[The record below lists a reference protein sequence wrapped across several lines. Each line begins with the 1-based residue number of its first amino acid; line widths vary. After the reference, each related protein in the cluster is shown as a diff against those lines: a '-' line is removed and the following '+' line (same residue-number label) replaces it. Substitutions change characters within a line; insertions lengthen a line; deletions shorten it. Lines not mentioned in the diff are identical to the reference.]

1 MKNSMKRLLILL
13 IAFICSSHN
22 TFSADKNPINYAID
36 SVAIIK
42 QIKSDFASI
51 NKKLK
56 FYKKKNR
63 DAFGMSAEGGEV
75 TGYYSKGALKK
86 IHCVFYGET
95 GKVESDYYFNNS
107 GLFFLYKKEIFYN
120 KPISLKGFKIKSSIE
135 TRYYLFGD
143 KVIKTM
149 AKPNTLVLSYVEIKA
164 GLEQIMDILNEK

>member
-1 MKNSMKRLLILL
+1 MKRLLILL
-13 IAFICSSHN
+13 IAVICSSHN
-22 TFSADKNPINYAID
+22 TFAVDKNPVNDDID
-36 SVAIIK
+36 SMAIIK
-42 QIKSDFASI
+42 KIKSDFASI

-56 FYKKKNR
+56 FYKKKKR

-95 GKVESDYYFNNS
+95 GKAESDYYFNNS
-107 GLFFLYKKEIFYN
+107 GLFFLYKKEVFYN

-143 KVIKTM
+143 KVIKTIV
-149 AKPNTLVLSYVEIKA
+149 KPNTLVLSYVEIKA

>member
-1 MKNSMKRLLILL
+1 MKRLLILL
-13 IAFICSSHN
+13 IVVICSSNN
-22 TFSADKNPINYAID
+22 TFAVDNNPVNDAID

-42 QIKSDFASI
+42 KIKSDFASI

-56 FYKKKNR
+56 FYKKKKR

-95 GKVESDYYFNNS
+95 GKAESDYYFNNS
-107 GLFFLYKKEIFYN
+107 GLFFLYKKEVFYN

-143 KVIKTM
+143 KVIKTIV
-149 AKPNTLVLSYVEIKA
+149 KPNTLVLSYVEIKA